1 MLFSAYSRD
10 VIFCLSLKHFSHFQT
25 THGYESLSIN
35 YKISLKAK
43 RILAQQQIGKII
55 VDKLTLRLKVH
66 IWIITKTET

>member
-25 THGYESLSIN
+25 THSYESLSIN
-35 YKISLKAK
+35 YKILLKAK

-66 IWIITKTET
+66 LYEL